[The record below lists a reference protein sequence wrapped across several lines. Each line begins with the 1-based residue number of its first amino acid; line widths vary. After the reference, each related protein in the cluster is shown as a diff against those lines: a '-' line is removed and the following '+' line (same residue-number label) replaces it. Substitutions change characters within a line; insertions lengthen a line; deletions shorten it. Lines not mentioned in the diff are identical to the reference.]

1 MLITRKVEFSAS
13 HLCRNPD
20 LTDGENQ
27 ALYGAEANPRGHGHN
42 FAVDVTLEGDPD
54 PVTGMVYDLKKL
66 KQILQ
71 VEVVDPFDHR
81 FLNVET
87 PPFDR
92 VIPTL
97 ENLAVEIWRRV
108 APSFTG
114 TPVRLHAVRVAESE
128 DLYVECFEA
137 EG

>member
-1 MLITRKVEFSAS
+1 MLITRKIEFSAS

-20 LTDGENQ
+20 LTDGENE

-42 FAVDVTLEGDPD
+42 FAVDVTLEGEPD

-66 KQILQ
+66 KQVLQ

-108 APSFTG
+108 APSFSG
-114 TPVRLHAVRVAESE
+114 TPVRLHSVRVAESE
-128 DLYVECFEA
+128 DLYVECFGAEA
-137 EG
+137 

>member
-1 MLITRKVEFSAS
+1 MLITRKIEFSAS

-20 LTDGENQ
+20 LTDGENE

-42 FAVDVTLEGDPD
+42 FEVDVTLEGDPD

-66 KQILQ
+66 KQVLQ
-71 VEVVDPFDHR
+71 AEVVDPFDHR

-92 VIPTL
+92 VIPTI

-108 APSFTG
+108 APHFTG

-128 DLYVECFEA
+128 NLYVECFEA
-137 EG
+137 Q

>member
-1 MLITRKVEFSAS
+1 MLITRKIEFSAS
-13 HLCRNPD
+13 HVCRNPD
-20 LTDGENQ
+20 LTDGENE

-42 FAVDVTLEGDPD
+42 FAVDVTLEGEPD

-66 KQILQ
+66 KQVLQ

-81 FLNVET
+81 FLNVEA

-108 APSFTG
+108 APNFSG
-114 TPVRLHAVRVAESE
+114 TPVRLHSVRVAESE
-128 DLYVECFEA
+128 DLYVECFGAEA
-137 EG
+137 

>member
-1 MLITRKVEFSAS
+1 MLITRKIEFSAS
-13 HLCRNPD
+13 HLCRNPGLSD
-20 LTDGENQ
+20 RENE

-66 KQILQ
+66 KQVLQ
-71 VEVVDPFDHR
+71 AEVVDPFDHR

-92 VIPTL
+92 VIPTI

-108 APSFTG
+108 APHFTG
-114 TPVRLHAVRVAESE
+114 TPVRLHSVRVAESE
-128 DLYVECFEA
+128 DLYVECYEA
-137 EG
+137 QG

>member
-1 MLITRKVEFSAS
+1 MLITRKIEFSAS

-20 LTDGENQ
+20 LTDGENE

-42 FAVDVTLEGDPD
+42 FEVDVTLEGDPD

-66 KQILQ
+66 KQVLQ
-71 VEVVDPFDHR
+71 SEVVDPFDHR

-92 VIPTL
+92 VIPTI

-108 APSFTG
+108 APHFTG

-137 EG
+137 QG

>member
-1 MLITRKVEFSAS
+1 MLITRKIEFSAS
-13 HLCRNPD
+13 HMCRNPD
-20 LTDGENQ
+20 LTDGENE

-42 FAVDVTLEGDPD
+42 FAVDVTLEGEPD

-66 KQILQ
+66 KQVLQ

-108 APSFTG
+108 APSFSG
-114 TPVRLHAVRVAESE
+114 TPVRLHSVRVAESE
-128 DLYVECFEA
+128 DLYVECFGDRA
-137 EG
+137 

>member
-1 MLITRKVEFSAS
+1 MLITRKIEFSAS

-20 LTDGENQ
+20 LTDAENE

-42 FAVDVTLEGDPD
+42 FEVDVTLEGDPD

-66 KQILQ
+66 KQVLQ
-71 VEVVDPFDHR
+71 AEVVDPFDHR

-92 VIPTL
+92 VIPTI

-108 APSFTG
+108 APHFTG

-128 DLYVECFEA
+128 NLYVECFEA
-137 EG
+137 Q

>member
-1 MLITRKVEFSAS
+1 MLITRKIEFSAS

-20 LTDGENQ
+20 LTDGENE

-42 FAVDVTLEGDPD
+42 FEVDVTLEGDPD

-66 KQILQ
+66 KQVLQ
-71 VEVVDPFDHR
+71 AEVVDPFDHR

-92 VIPTL
+92 VIPTI

-108 APSFTG
+108 APHFTG

-137 EG
+137 QE

>member
-1 MLITRKVEFSAS
+1 MLITRRIEFSAS
-13 HLCRNPD
+13 HLCRNSG
-20 LTDGENQ
+20 LTDDENQ

-42 FAVDVTLEGDPD
+42 FTVDVTLEGDPD

-81 FLNVET
+81 FLNVEA

-108 APSFTG
+108 ALSFTG
-114 TPVRLHAVRVAESE
+114 TPVRLHSVRVAESE
-128 DLYVECFEA
+128 DLCVECFGA
-137 EG
+137 

>member
-1 MLITRKVEFSAS
+1 MLITRKIEFSAS

-20 LTDGENQ
+20 LTDDENET
-27 ALYGAEANPRGHGHN
+27 LYGAEANPRGHGHN

-66 KQILQ
+66 KQVLQ

-92 VIPTL
+92 VIPTI

-108 APSFTG
+108 APHFTG
-114 TPVRLHAVRVAESE
+114 TLVHLHSVRVAESE
-128 DLYVECFEA
+128 DLYVECFGVQE
-137 EG
+137 

>member
-66 KQILQ
+66 KQVLQ

-92 VIPTL
+92 VIPTI

-108 APSFTG
+108 APNFAG
-114 TPVRLHAVRVAESE
+114 TPVRLHSVRVAESE
-128 DLYVECFEA
+128 DLCVECFGA

>member
-1 MLITRKVEFSAS
+1 
-13 HLCRNPD
+13 
-20 LTDGENQ
+20 
-27 ALYGAEANPRGHGHN
+27 
-42 FAVDVTLEGDPD
+42 VDVTLEGDPG

-71 VEVVDPFDHR
+71 AEVVDPFDHR

-97 ENLAVEIWRRV
+97 ENLAIEIWRRI
-108 APSFTG
+108 APSFAG
-114 TPVRLHAVRVAESE
+114 TRVRLHAVRVAESE

>member
-1 MLITRKVEFSAS
+1 MLITRKIEFSAS
-13 HLCRNPD
+13 HLCRNPA
-20 LTDGENQ
+20 LTDGENE

-42 FAVDVTLEGDPD
+42 FAVYVTLEGDPD

-66 KQILQ
+66 KQLLQ
-71 VEVVDPFDHR
+71 AEVVDPFDHR

-92 VIPTL
+92 IIPTI
-97 ENLAVEIWRRV
+97 ENLALEIWRRV
-108 APSFTG
+108 APHFTG
-114 TPVRLHAVRVAESE
+114 KAVRLHSVRVAESE

>member
-1 MLITRKVEFSAS
+1 MLITRKIEFSAS

-20 LTDGENQ
+20 LTDDENQ

-42 FAVDVTLEGDPD
+42 FTVDVTLEGEPD
-54 PVTGMVYDLKKL
+54 PVTGMVFDLKKL

-81 FLNVET
+81 FLNVEA

-92 VIPTL
+92 VIPTI

-108 APSFTG
+108 APSFAG
-114 TPVRLHAVRVAESE
+114 TPVHLHSVRVAESD
-128 DLYVECFEA
+128 DLYVECFGVE
-137 EG
+137 E